1 MLEDVLGLDLRLL
14 GDEIHLAL
22 TLLFL
27 ESERDASDGANLDSL
42 HQVGGETSN
51 LVSESLGLNLSD
63 VIDDT
68 FVGVEVVG
76 QFSVVLLDDGP
87 GGSLDSLGSYT
98 AL

>member
-27 ESERDASDGANLDSL
+27 ESEGDASDGSNLDSL
-42 HQVGGETSN
+42 HQVGGESGD
-51 LVSESLGLNLSD
+51 LVSESLRLDNSD

-76 QFSVVLLDDGP
+76 KLSVVFLDD
-87 GGSLDSLGSYT
+87 SS
-98 AL
+98 